1 MTLQLSTA
9 QKDALETQ
17 HRVERDGR
25 VRDRI
30 KAVLLKSEGWTNKA
44 IGQALRIH
52 PETVAQ
58 HLEDWAQ
65 EAKLKPENG
74 GSAGKLDGQQ
84 SRALEQHLQDKTYLK
99 VSDIC
104 AYAAQAWQVVYTVPG
119 MTKWL
124 QAHGF
129 RYKQPKATPAKADIR
144 LQEAFIETYL
154 KLLEDTPA
162 HDPILFI
169 DAVHPTMATKIRCG
183 WITCALEGKKGVDK
197 PIASTASRTR
207 VNIIGAIELNTMTV
221 TSEFVETVNA
231 TAISGFFA
239 KLKEGYPQAEKL
251 HIILDQSGY
260 HRSQAVKEA
269 ALSHHIELH
278 YLPPYSPN
286 LNPIERLW
294 KVMNEQ
300 VRNNVVFESAKAF
313 REQPALFFS
322 VTLPKIKPS
331 LGKRI
336 NDNFQ
341 TLNTVFSS

>member
-1 MTLQLSTA
+1 MTPQLSTA

-52 PETVAQ
+52 PETVAG
-58 HLEDWAQ
+58 HLQDWAQ
-65 EAKLKPENG
+65 EEKLKPENG
-74 GSAGKLDGQQ
+74 GSEGKLNGQQ
-84 SRALEQHLQDKTYLK
+84 TQALEQHLQEKTYLK

-104 AYAAQAWQVVYTVPG
+104 GYVAQTWQVVYTVSG

-144 LQEAFIETYL
+144 QQEAFIETYL

-169 DAVHPTMATKIRCG
+169 DAVHPTMATKICCG
-183 WITCALEGKKGVDK
+183 WIKKGVDK
-197 PIASTASRTR
+197 PIATTASRTR

-231 TAISGFFA
+231 GTISGFFA

-260 HRSQAVKEA
+260 HRSHAVKEA

-313 REQPALFFS
+313 REQLALFFS
-322 VTLPKIKPS
+322 VTIPKIKRS
-331 LGKRI
+331 LSTRI

-341 TLNTVFSS
+341 TLNTVSSS